1 MDPLSRKLNG
11 KYPKVAAHS
20 EDGTYA
26 CNHLLFI
33 DDLKPLASDDSDL
46 KGLLD
51 ETKRFFEIIKLEI
64 YKNKSATNS
73 PVCENDATLMY
84 DTQGYKYL
92 GIIENSKSEDTRETA
107 EKIKVELLARVE
119 RLCKTKLNGKNF
131 FRVINEHAI
140 SLVNYYIEVLKI
152 KLTTLLGLMMK

>member
-33 DDLKPLASDDSDL
+33 DDLKLLASDDSDL

-51 ETKRFFEIIKLEI
+51 ETKRFFEVVGLEI
-64 YKNKSATNS
+64 NKNKSAINS
-73 PVCENDATLMY
+73 PVCENDATLM
-84 DTQGYKYL
+84 DRTQGYKYL
-92 GIIENSKSEDTRETA
+92 GIIETVKV
-107 EKIKVELLARVE
+107 KIRGRQQK
-119 RLCKTKLNGKNF
+119 KLKW
-131 FRVINEHAI
+131 
-140 SLVNYYIEVLKI
+140 SCW
-152 KLTTLLGLMMK
+152 LGLKGYARQN